1 MRIGW
6 IQKLSRF
13 LREHHRPGAPL
24 VVACSG
30 GSDSLGLL
38 YGLLELQ
45 RLHQIELVLVHV
57 DHGWRDESAMEA
69 ERLGKR
75 AEALSIPF
83 HLKRV
88 AQGDQLS
95 PLCMTEAWAREER
108 YRLLFKVYSEVG
120 GQALLLGHQAED
132 QAETVLKR
140 ILEGANLWRCSG
152 MLPISFREG
161 VPLWRPL
168 LTTSRDEI
176 RQFLQARG
184 VVDWVEDP
192 TNQDPKWLRSRL
204 RHRALPFLTEQLG
217 KSVVQGLCHLGGQV
231 ASLRDDLEARSALVL
246 EQAQVKEGEW
256 NLEGQAP
263 SRFEAAALLFEA
275 AHKKGIVL
283 SRAQL
288 KDLSRAL
295 YRGCAGESESKAV
308 AGGRG
313 WTLQVLGFK
322 FFLKQ

>member
-1 MRIGW
+1 M
-6 IQKLSRF
+6 
-13 LREHHRPGAPL
+13 
-24 VVACSG
+24 VACSG

-38 YGLLELQ
+38 YGLLEVQ
-45 RLHQIELVLVHV
+45 RLHQLELVLVHV
-57 DHGWRDESAMEA
+57 DHGWRDESAIEA

-88 AQGDQLS
+88 VPGGQLS
-95 PLCMTEAWAREER
+95 EEWAREER
-108 YRLLFKVYSEVG
+108 YRLLFKVYGEVG

-152 MLPISFREG
+152 MLPLSVREE

-168 LTTSRDEI
+168 LATSRDEI
-176 RQFLQARG
+176 RQFLRERG
-184 VVDWVEDP
+184 IVDWVEDP

-204 RHRALPFLTEQLG
+204 RHTTLPFLTEQLG
-217 KSVVQGLCHLGGQV
+217 KSVVQGLCHLGGQA
-231 ASLRDDLEARSALVL
+231 ASLRDDLEMRAAVVL
-246 EQAQVKEGEW
+246 EQTQVKEGEW
-256 NLEGQAP
+256 SLEGRTP
-263 SRFEAAALLFEA
+263 TRFEAAALLFEA
-275 AHKKGIVL
+275 AYKKGIVL

-295 YRGCAGESESKAV
+295 YRGCAGESESKAM